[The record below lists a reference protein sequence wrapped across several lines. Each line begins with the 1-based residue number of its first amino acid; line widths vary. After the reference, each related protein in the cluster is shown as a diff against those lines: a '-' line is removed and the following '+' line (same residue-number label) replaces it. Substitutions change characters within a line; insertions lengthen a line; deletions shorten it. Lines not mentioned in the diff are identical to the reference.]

1 MKRNISDIDRSYLKE
16 EGSKK
21 ESLKT
26 EKKNVRRMRG
36 KKNIKNESG
45 KKEERA
51 RRRLGRPELPFP
63 ILLRLTK
70 WDIFLGFVF

>member
-1 MKRNISDIDRSYLKE
+1 MKRNISDI

-36 KKNIKNESG
+36 KKKY
-45 KKEERA
+45 KE
-51 RRRLGRPELPFP
+51 
-63 ILLRLTK
+63 
-70 WDIFLGFVF
+70 